1 VEQESQEARGGEI
14 GVALNA
20 STRAGRQASRKGAP
34 PACDTGSGSRVVLV
48 NPAYPYPVSPYPVP
62 CPYRVHGEAGPRAGV
77 DILLTTCMV
86 DGSCGISRWWVRTDN
101 A

>member
-1 VEQESQEARGGEI
+1 MLCKSDLQEVREAKRHAEQQTAEAGVEQESQEARGGEI

-20 STRAGRQASRKGAP
+20 STRAGRKASRKGAP

-62 CPYRVHGEAGPRAGV
+62 CLTGCMERPEKGPG
-77 DILLTTCMV
+77 L
-86 DGSCGISRWWVRTDN
+86 
-101 A
+101 